1 MLRHK
6 VKARILSIYT
16 MELLIVI
23 LGITIAFQVQV
34 YYERKL
40 EVKQQ
45 KGAIEKLSLENQI
58 NLDEFQSLQGYRLNM
73 EQSTRALLA
82 VLDSPFGNVPD
93 SIANHLFDLQ
103 RIFTPEFQVQ
113 SMNFYLNNNF
123 TDQKT
128 QLSEELISLRNLYQE
143 LNDITNHYWDKKTK
157 YFFDYLKDEVDFAKR
172 RIISM
177 NKISSLEF
185 RNDIWSLFLDEIEQN
200 RVYKESYDR
209 LVRVQEL
216 TEAALSQKK

>member
-1 MLRHK
+1 MLRRK
-6 VKARILSIYT
+6 IKARILSIYT

-40 EVKQQ
+40 ERKQQ
-45 KGAIEKLSLENQI
+45 KGTIEKLLLENQI
-58 NLDEFQSLQGYRLNM
+58 NLEEFQSLQGYRLNM
-73 EQSTRALLA
+73 EQDTRALLA
-82 VLDSPFGNVPD
+82 ILDSPFQNNPD
-93 SIANHLFDLQ
+93 SLSNYLFDLQ
-103 RIFTPEFQVQ
+103 RIFTPDFQTQ
-113 SMNFYLNNNF
+113 SMDFYLNNNF

-128 QLSEELISLRNLYQE
+128 ELSEELISLRNLYQK
-143 LNDITNHYWDKKTK
+143 LDDITNHYWDKKTK
-157 YFFDYLKDEVDFAKR
+157 YFFDYLKNEVDFANR
-172 RIISM
+172 RIMSM
-177 NKISSLEF
+177 NKVSSLEF

-216 TEAALSQKK
+216 TEAALNEKK